1 MPKSTLFFAK
11 KNRNVR
17 PPSLVRSYR
26 PDEQTGEHR
35 LMRGMAKMREL
46 DIRLARTTQRAR
58 DLRLLARD
66 AQDEAE
72 RAAGKLAGE
81 EVKTLHG

>member
-1 MPKSTLFFAK
+1 
-11 KNRNVR
+11 
-17 PPSLVRSYR
+17 
-26 PDEQTGEHR
+26 
-35 LMRGMAKMREL
+35 MREL